1 MKHLTPYKI
10 FELKEDDSYLS
21 DDVFYNIKDICQDI
35 EDKGFECKV
44 YSVFDIDQI
53 TIKIKPIV
61 EYKDIEEGPKHG
73 WVDFY
78 ADDIDINILERLID
92 YIKSEFPNSEELLK
106 VEFLTG
112 VTFPLKFEIYKLA
125 LSEKNPIRGMWSDKL
140 QRNPMRSLSLV
151 INLNI

>member
-1 MKHLTPYKI
+1 MKHLKSYKI
-10 FELKEDDSYLS
+10 FELKEDDLS
-21 DDVFYNIKDICQDI
+21 DIIYNLKDICQDI

-44 YSVFDIDQI
+44 YSMFDIDKI

-61 EYKDIEEGPKHG
+61 EYEDTEEGPKHG

-140 QRNPMRSLSLV
+140 QSSSMRSLSLV